1 MKISGMRVE
10 KCLTK
15 QVFMVNFCQQVLKPL
30 SSYSRVLYYISV
42 SRDALPR
49 GIESNALI
57 SLFKPTQ

>member
-10 KCLTK
+10 KCLT
-15 QVFMVNFCQQVLKPL
+15 MVNFCQQVLKPL

-57 SLFKPTQ
+57 SLCKPTQ